1 MRGDR
6 IVTALIQTVEFRNF
20 RRAAIRSTDGRFT
33 VSATRARVAYVSYV
47 PGGADRMA
55 QTDWWRH
62 GKRPKKPPAA
72 ENRGWP
78 EPDRGKAGFRP
89 VRPPLYAPAAQA
101 GRLNPTVRLDR
112 HADLPRRGQGLP
124 SPRRS

>member
-20 RRAAIRSTDGRFT
+20 REAAIRSTDGRFT

-62 GKRPKKPPAA
+62 GKRPKKPL
-72 ENRGWP
+72 RQKIG
-78 EPDRGKAGFRP
+78 AG
-89 VRPPLYAPAAQA
+89 LSQTGA
-101 GRLNPTVRLDR
+101 RLDFGRFDR
-112 HADLPRRGQGLP
+112 HYTPRPLKRAD
-124 SPRRS
+124 